1 MSSAPDRSSGARG
14 RDAAASADLKAQI
27 LEELPEIGEICNPDL
42 REKVIE
48 AWALALAKSSYRSIK
63 EIPPAGNPGV
73 MVLVRGDQT
82 DHILGVTRLAI
93 KMADEFAAHYPE
105 LEIDRDIVVAGGI
118 CHDIGKPW
126 EFDPE
131 NRKRW
136 EASPRTA
143 GKPSIRHPAF
153 GAHICLTVGLPEE
166 IAHIA
171 TAHSA
176 EGELLVRSLENTI
189 VNYADH
195 AFWHVLVS
203 GNMIDPAT
211 IPAKDRR

>member
-1 MSSAPDRSSGARG
+1 MSSALDRSSGARG

-27 LEELPEIGEICNPDL
+27 LEELPEIGEIRNPDL

-82 DHILGVTRLAI
+82 DHIRGVTRLAI

-136 EASPRTA
+136 EASPRKA

-171 TAHSA
+171 TAHSG